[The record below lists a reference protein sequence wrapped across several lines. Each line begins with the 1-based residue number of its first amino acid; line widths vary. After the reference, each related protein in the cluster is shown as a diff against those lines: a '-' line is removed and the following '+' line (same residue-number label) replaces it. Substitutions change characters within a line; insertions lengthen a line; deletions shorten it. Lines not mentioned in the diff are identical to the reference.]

1 MIPSSYALFLCN
13 NYLRKEFQKMKI
25 KNNILENLIGLT
37 ECEWKLFE
45 YLVRRQDEKG
55 FVYGVH
61 NKSVCQQMKMS
72 KQSFY
77 NSLRGLAK
85 KNIITYVPGTTIRYT
100 VKKSTPNNINDNTV
114 DEWDGLQ
121 PISIDFNVTI
131 KGNDFSCEGAYN
143 EGYVSLQRKMFR
155 RKEFKKL
162 KPNEKFLVF
171 WFAHI
176 TNENTQSHKRKIK
189 EFYLQYSEM
198 LNVSK
203 RVVRSYV
210 ENIKDFFN
218 IWVKRGILYIKY
230 KSEMFKKNSNQN
242 TKNNSN
248 YNFVEALAR
257 QLQIKKASKTQ
268 IRDTAALMKQYEE
281 SAETHGSNIKGL
293 IIMALSACA
302 RLEKKPKNKE
312 LIPEYVHSVIRTKLS
327 LIK

>member
-1 MIPSSYALFLCN
+1 
-13 NYLRKEFQKMKI
+13 MKI

-55 FVYGVH
+55 FIYGVH

-85 KNIITYVPGTTIRYT
+85 KNIITYVPGTTIKYT
-100 VKKSTPNNINDNTV
+100 PKRSTPNNIDDNTV

-121 PISIDFNVTI
+121 PVSIDFNVTI
-131 KGNDFSCEGAYN
+131 IGNDFSYEGANN
-143 EGYVSLQRKMFR
+143 EGYVSLQRKLFR
-155 RKEFKKL
+155 SKEFKNL
-162 KPNEKFLVF
+162 KSNEKFLVF

-176 TNENTQSHKRKIK
+176 TNEKTQSYKRKIK
-189 EFYLQYSEM
+189 EFYAQYSKM

-203 RVVRSYV
+203 RAIHSYI

-218 IWVKRGILYIKY
+218 ISLKRGILYIKY
-230 KSEMFKKNSNQN
+230 NSKMFKKDSNKN
-242 TKNNSN
+242 TKTNSN

-257 QLQIKKASKTQ
+257 QMRIKKASQKQ
-268 IRDTAALMKQYEE
+268 IRDTAALMKQYEK
-281 SAETHGSNIKGL
+281 SAETYGSNIKGL

-302 RLEKKPKNKE
+302 RLEKKQKNKE

>member
-1 MIPSSYALFLCN
+1 
-13 NYLRKEFQKMKI
+13 MKI

-55 FVYGVH
+55 FIYGVH

-77 NSLRGLAK
+77 NSLRGLAR
-85 KNIITYVPGTTIRYT
+85 KNIITYVPGTTIKYT
-100 VKKSTPNNINDNTV
+100 LKRSTPNNIDDNTV

-131 KGNDFSCEGAYN
+131 IGNDFSYEGANN
-143 EGYVSLQRKMFR
+143 EGYVSLQRRMFKS
-155 RKEFKKL
+155 KEFKKL

-171 WFAHI
+171 WLAHI
-176 TNENTQSHKRKIK
+176 TNEKTQSYKRKFK
-189 EFYLQYSEM
+189 EFYLQYSKM

-203 RVVRSYV
+203 RTVQAYI
-210 ENIKDFFN
+210 ENIKDFFK
-218 IWVKRGILYIKY
+218 IWTKRGILYIKY
-230 KSEMFKKNSNQN
+230 KSEMFKKNFNQN
-242 TKNNSN
+242 TKTNSN

-268 IRDTAALMKQYEE
+268 IKDTAKLMNQYED
-281 SAETHGSNIKGL
+281 SAKTNGSNIKGL

>member
-1 MIPSSYALFLCN
+1 
-13 NYLRKEFQKMKI
+13 MKI

-55 FVYGVH
+55 FIYGVH

-85 KNIITYVPGTTIRYT
+85 KNIITYVPGTTIKYT
-100 VKKSTPNNINDNTV
+100 PKKSTPNNIDDNTV

-121 PISIDFNVTI
+121 PVSIDFNVTI
-131 KGNDFSCEGAYN
+131 IGNDFSYEGANN
-143 EGYVSLQRKMFR
+143 EGYVSLQRRMFKS
-155 RKEFKKL
+155 KEFKKL

-171 WFAHI
+171 WLAHI
-176 TNENTQSHKRKIK
+176 TNERTQSYKRKIK
-189 EFYLQYSEM
+189 EFYAQYSKM

-203 RVVRSYV
+203 RAIHSYI
-210 ENIKDFFN
+210 EKIKDFFN
-218 IWVKRGILYIKY
+218 ISLKRGILYIKY
-230 KSEMFKKNSNQN
+230 NSKMFKKDSNQN
-242 TKNNSN
+242 TKTNSN

-257 QLQIKKASKTQ
+257 QMRIKKASQKQ
-268 IRDTAALMKQYEE
+268 IRDTANLMKQYEK
-281 SAETHGSNIKGL
+281 SAETYGSNIKGL

-302 RLEKKPKNKE
+302 RLEKKQKNKE

>member
-13 NYLRKEFQKMKI
+13 TLRKEFQKMKI

-55 FVYGVH
+55 FIYGVH

-85 KNIITYVPGTTIRYT
+85 KNIITYVPGTTIKYT
-100 VKKSTPNNINDNTV
+100 PKRSTPNNIDDNTV

-121 PISIDFNVTI
+121 PVSIDFNVTI
-131 KGNDFSCEGAYN
+131 INNDFSYEGAYS
-143 EGYVSLQRKMFR
+143 EGYISIQRKMY
-155 RKEFKKL
+155 KSNEFKKL

-171 WFAHI
+171 WLSHI
-176 TNENTQSHKRKIK
+176 TNENTQSYKRKIK
-189 EFYLQYSEM
+189 EFYAQYSKM

-203 RVVRSYV
+203 RAIHSYI

-218 IWVKRGILYIKY
+218 ISLKRGILYIKY
-230 KSEMFKKNSNQN
+230 NSKMFKKDSNQN
-242 TKNNSN
+242 TKTNSN

-257 QLQIKKASKTQ
+257 QMRIKKASQKQ
-268 IRDTAALMKQYEE
+268 IRDTANLMKQYEK
-281 SAETHGSNIKGL
+281 SAETYGSNIKGL

-302 RLEKKPKNKE
+302 RLEKKQKNKE

>member
-13 NYLRKEFQKMKI
+13 NLGKEFQKMKI

-55 FVYGVH
+55 FIYGVH

-85 KNIITYVPGTTIRYT
+85 KNIITYVPGTTIKYT
-100 VKKSTPNNINDNTV
+100 PKKSTPNNIDDNTV

-121 PISIDFNVTI
+121 PVSIDFNVTI
-131 KGNDFSCEGAYN
+131 IGNDFSYEGANN
-143 EGYVSLQRKMFR
+143 EGYVSLQRRMFKS
-155 RKEFKKL
+155 KEFKKL

-171 WFAHI
+171 WLAHI
-176 TNENTQSHKRKIK
+176 TNERTQSYKRKIK
-189 EFYLQYSEM
+189 EFYAQYSKM

-203 RVVRSYV
+203 RAIHSYI
-210 ENIKDFFN
+210 EKIKDFFN
-218 IWVKRGILYIKY
+218 ISLKRGILYIKY
-230 KSEMFKKNSNQN
+230 NSKMFKKDSNQN
-242 TKNNSN
+242 TKTNSN

-257 QLQIKKASKTQ
+257 QMRIKKASQKQ
-268 IRDTAALMKQYEE
+268 IRDTAALMKQYEK
-281 SAETHGSNIKGL
+281 SAETYGSNIKGL

-302 RLEKKPKNKE
+302 RLEKKQKNKE

>member
-13 NYLRKEFQKMKI
+13 NLRKEFQKMKI

-55 FVYGVH
+55 FIYGVH

-85 KNIITYVPGTTIRYT
+85 KNIITYVPGTTIKYT
-100 VKKSTPNNINDNTV
+100 PKKSTPNNIDDNTV

-121 PISIDFNVTI
+121 PVSIDFNVTI
-131 KGNDFSCEGAYN
+131 IGNDFSYEGANN
-143 EGYVSLQRKMFR
+143 EGYVSLQRRMFKS
-155 RKEFKKL
+155 KEFKKL

-171 WFAHI
+171 WLAHI
-176 TNENTQSHKRKIK
+176 TNERTQSYKRKIK
-189 EFYLQYSEM
+189 EFYAQYSKM

-203 RVVRSYV
+203 RAIHSYI
-210 ENIKDFFN
+210 EKIKDFFN
-218 IWVKRGILYIKY
+218 ISLKRGILHIKY
-230 KSEMFKKNSNQN
+230 NSKMFKKDSNQN
-242 TKNNSN
+242 TKTNSN

-257 QLQIKKASKTQ
+257 QMRIKKASQKQ
-268 IRDTAALMKQYEE
+268 IRDTANLMKQYEK
-281 SAETHGSNIKGL
+281 SAETYGSNIKGL

-302 RLEKKPKNKE
+302 RLEKKQKNKE

>member
-13 NYLRKEFQKMKI
+13 NLRKEFQKMKI

-55 FVYGVH
+55 FIYGVH

-85 KNIITYVPGTTIRYT
+85 KNIITYVPGTTIKYT
-100 VKKSTPNNINDNTV
+100 PKRSTPNNIDDNTV

-121 PISIDFNVTI
+121 PVSIDFNVTI
-131 KGNDFSCEGAYN
+131 IGNDFSYEGANN
-143 EGYVSLQRKMFR
+143 EGYVSLQRRMFKS
-155 RKEFKKL
+155 KEFKKL

-171 WFAHI
+171 WLAHI
-176 TNENTQSHKRKIK
+176 TNERTQSYKRKIK
-189 EFYLQYSEM
+189 EFYSQYSEM

-203 RVVRSYV
+203 RAIHSYI
-210 ENIKDFFN
+210 EKIKDFFN
-218 IWVKRGILYIKY
+218 IWIKRGILYIKY
-230 KSEMFKKNSNQN
+230 NSKMFKKNSSQN
-242 TKNNSN
+242 TKTNSN

-268 IRDTAALMKQYEE
+268 IRDTAILMKQYEE
-281 SAETHGSNIKGL
+281 SAKTNGSNIKGL
-293 IIMALSACA
+293 LIMALSACA

>member
-1 MIPSSYALFLCN
+1 
-13 NYLRKEFQKMKI
+13 MKI

-55 FVYGVH
+55 FIYGVH

-85 KNIITYVPGTTIRYT
+85 KNIITYVPGTTIKYT
-100 VKKSTPNNINDNTV
+100 PKKSTPNNIDDNTV

-121 PISIDFNVTI
+121 PVSIDFNVTI
-131 KGNDFSCEGAYN
+131 IGNDFSYEGANN
-143 EGYVSLQRKMFR
+143 EGYVSLQRRMFKS
-155 RKEFKKL
+155 KEFKKL

-171 WFAHI
+171 WLAHI
-176 TNENTQSHKRKIK
+176 TNERTQSYKRKIK
-189 EFYLQYSEM
+189 EFYAQYSKM

-203 RVVRSYV
+203 RAIHSYI
-210 ENIKDFFN
+210 EKIKDFFN
-218 IWVKRGILYIKY
+218 ISLKRGILHIKY
-230 KSEMFKKNSNQN
+230 NSKMFKKDSNQN
-242 TKNNSN
+242 TKTNSN

-257 QLQIKKASKTQ
+257 QMRIKKASQKQ
-268 IRDTAALMKQYEE
+268 IRDTANLMKQYEK
-281 SAETHGSNIKGL
+281 SAETYGSNIKGL

-302 RLEKKPKNKE
+302 RLEKKQKNKE

>member
-1 MIPSSYALFLCN
+1 
-13 NYLRKEFQKMKI
+13 MKI

-55 FVYGVH
+55 FIYGVH

-85 KNIITYVPGTTIRYT
+85 KNIITYVPGTTIKYT
-100 VKKSTPNNINDNTV
+100 PKKSTPNNIDDNTV

-121 PISIDFNVTI
+121 PVSIDFNVTI
-131 KGNDFSCEGAYN
+131 IGNDFSYEGANN
-143 EGYVSLQRKMFR
+143 EGYVSLQRRMFKS
-155 RKEFKKL
+155 KEFKKL

-171 WFAHI
+171 WLAHI
-176 TNENTQSHKRKIK
+176 TNERTQSYKRKIK
-189 EFYLQYSEM
+189 EFYAQYSKM

-203 RVVRSYV
+203 RAIHSYI
-210 ENIKDFFN
+210 EKIKDFFN
-218 IWVKRGILYIKY
+218 ISLKRGILYIKY
-230 KSEMFKKNSNQN
+230 NSKMFKKDSNQN
-242 TKNNSN
+242 TKTNSN

-257 QLQIKKASKTQ
+257 QMRIKKASQKQ
-268 IRDTAALMKQYEE
+268 IRDTAALMKQYEK
-281 SAETHGSNIKGL
+281 SAETYGSNIKGL

-302 RLEKKPKNKE
+302 RLEKKQKNKE

>member
-1 MIPSSYALFLCN
+1 
-13 NYLRKEFQKMKI
+13 MKI

-55 FVYGVH
+55 FIYGVH

-85 KNIITYVPGTTIRYT
+85 KNIITYVPGTTIKYT
-100 VKKSTPNNINDNTV
+100 PKRSTPNNIDDNTV

-121 PISIDFNVTI
+121 PVSIDFNVTI
-131 KGNDFSCEGAYN
+131 IGNDFSYEGAYS
-143 EGYVSLQRKMFR
+143 EGYISIQRKMY
-155 RKEFKKL
+155 KSNEFKKL

-171 WFAHI
+171 WLAHI
-176 TNENTQSHKRKIK
+176 TNERTQSYKRKIK
-189 EFYLQYSEM
+189 EFYAQYSKM

-203 RVVRSYV
+203 RTVHSYI
-210 ENIKDFFN
+210 ENIKDLFQ
-218 IWVKRGILYIKY
+218 IWIKRGILYIKY

-242 TKNNSN
+242 TKTNSN

-293 IIMALSACA
+293 IIIALSACA

-312 LIPEYVHSVIRTKLS
+312 LIPEYVHSVIRAKLS
-327 LIK
+327 IIK

>member
-13 NYLRKEFQKMKI
+13 TLRKEFQKMKI

-55 FVYGVH
+55 FIYGVH

-85 KNIITYVPGTTIRYT
+85 KNIITYVPGTTIKYT
-100 VKKSTPNNINDNTV
+100 PKRSTPNNIDDNTV

-121 PISIDFNVTI
+121 PVSIDFNVTI
-131 KGNDFSCEGAYN
+131 INNDFSYEGAYS
-143 EGYVSLQRKMFR
+143 EGYISIQRKMY
-155 RKEFKKL
+155 KSNEFKKL

-171 WFAHI
+171 WLSHI
-176 TNENTQSHKRKIK
+176 TNENTQSYKRKLK
-189 EFYLQYSEM
+189 EFYAQYSKM

-203 RVVRSYV
+203 RAIHSYI

-218 IWVKRGILYIKY
+218 ISLKRGILYIKY
-230 KSEMFKKNSNQN
+230 NSKMFKKDSNQN
-242 TKNNSN
+242 TKTNSN

-257 QLQIKKASKTQ
+257 QMRIKKASQKQ
-268 IRDTAALMKQYEE
+268 IRDTANLMKQYEK
-281 SAETHGSNIKGL
+281 SAETYGSNIKGL

-302 RLEKKPKNKE
+302 RLEKKQKNKE

>member
-13 NYLRKEFQKMKI
+13 NLRKEFQKMKI

-55 FVYGVH
+55 FIYGVH

-100 VKKSTPNNINDNTV
+100 VKNNIDDNTV

-121 PISIDFNVTI
+121 PVSIDFNVTI
-131 KGNDFSCEGAYN
+131 IGNDFSYEGANN
-143 EGYVSLQRKMFR
+143 EGYVSLQRRMFKS
-155 RKEFKKL
+155 KEFKKL

-171 WFAHI
+171 WLAHI
-176 TNENTQSHKRKIK
+176 TNERTQSYKRKIK
-189 EFYLQYSEM
+189 EFYSQYSEM

-203 RVVRSYV
+203 RAIHSYI
-210 ENIKDFFN
+210 EKIKNFFN
-218 IWVKRGILYIKY
+218 IWIKRGILYIKY
-230 KSEMFKKNSNQN
+230 NSKMFKKNSSQN
-242 TKNNSN
+242 TKTNSN

-268 IRDTAALMKQYEE
+268 IKDTAALMKQYEE
-281 SAETHGSNIKGL
+281 SAKTNGSNIKGL
-293 IIMALSACA
+293 LIMALSACA

>member
-13 NYLRKEFQKMKI
+13 FKKRVPKMKI

-55 FVYGVH
+55 FIYGVH

-77 NSLRGLAK
+77 NSLRGLAR
-85 KNIITYVPGTTIRYT
+85 KNIITYVPGTTIKYT
-100 VKKSTPNNINDNTV
+100 LKRSTPNNIDDNTV

-121 PISIDFNVTI
+121 PVSIDFNVTI
-131 KGNDFSCEGAYN
+131 IGNDFSYEGANN
-143 EGYVSLQRKMFR
+143 EGYVSLQRRMFKS
-155 RKEFKKL
+155 KEFKKL

-171 WFAHI
+171 WLAHI
-176 TNENTQSHKRKIK
+176 TNERTQSYKRRIK
-189 EFYLQYSEM
+189 EFYSQYSEM

-203 RVVRSYV
+203 RAIHSYI
-210 ENIKDFFN
+210 EKIKNFFN
-218 IWVKRGILYIKY
+218 IWIKRGILYIKY
-230 KSEMFKKNSNQN
+230 NSKMFKKNSNQN
-242 TKNNSN
+242 TKTNSN

-257 QLQIKKASKTQ
+257 QLQIKKASQKQ
-268 IRDTAALMKQYEE
+268 IRDTAALMKQYED
-281 SAETHGSNIKGL
+281 SAKTNGSNIKGL
-293 IIMALSACA
+293 ILMALSACA

>member
-13 NYLRKEFQKMKI
+13 NLRKEFQKMKI

-55 FVYGVH
+55 FIYGVH

-100 VKKSTPNNINDNTV
+100 VKKSTPNNIDDNTV

-131 KGNDFSCEGAYN
+131 INNDFSYEGAYS
-143 EGYVSLQRKMFR
+143 EGYISIQRKMY
-155 RKEFKKL
+155 KSNEFKKL

-171 WFAHI
+171 WLSHI
-176 TNENTQSHKRKIK
+176 TNENTQSYKRKIK
-189 EFYLQYSEM
+189 EFYAQYSQM

-203 RVVRSYV
+203 RAIHSYI

-218 IWVKRGILYIKY
+218 ISLKRGILYIKY
-230 KSEMFKKNSNQN
+230 NSKMFKKDSNQN
-242 TKNNSN
+242 TKTNSN

-257 QLQIKKASKTQ
+257 QMRIKKASQKQ
-268 IRDTAALMKQYEE
+268 IRDTAALMKQYEK
-281 SAETHGSNIKGL
+281 SAETYGSNIKGL

-302 RLEKKPKNKE
+302 RLEKKQKNKE